1 VVVSGK
7 KGPGCLIQVLWFLL
21 IGWWA
26 GLTLE
31 ALGTDRVQGLAYA
44 TALHAIVYLPEILP
58 GAILLGLHL
67 AVGKTRR
74 SPKLAHASKPP
85 SKGNETTL

>member
-1 VVVSGK
+1 MTPPTS
-7 KGPGCLIQVLWFLL
+7 PGRLGVFHTLTV
-21 IGWWA
+21 
-26 GLTLE
+26 LTLE

-67 AVGKTRR
+67 AVGKNRR

-85 SKGNETTL
+85 NKGNETTL